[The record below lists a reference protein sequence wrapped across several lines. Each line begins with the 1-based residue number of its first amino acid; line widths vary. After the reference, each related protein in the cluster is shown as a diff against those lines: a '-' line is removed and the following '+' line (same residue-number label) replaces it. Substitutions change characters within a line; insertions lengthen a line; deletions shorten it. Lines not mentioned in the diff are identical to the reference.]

1 LSNRKSAK
9 QAIKNTSRATGSLDI
24 YFGEKLRA
32 RRMMMVPKVR
42 QQDLGA
48 ALGVSFQQVQ
58 KYEKGVN
65 RLSAA
70 LMVRIAQVLKVDIQ
84 YFFDGLP
91 TSVKNYREFKTPVLV
106 DMSPAAHGPRLMTA
120 FLKLKNDKLRGAVAD
135 LAQTLARAG

>member
-1 LSNRKSAK
+1 
-9 QAIKNTSRATGSLDI
+9 
-24 YFGEKLRA
+24 
-32 RRMMMVPKVR
+32 MVMAPKVS

-70 LMVRIAQVLKVDIQ
+70 LMVRIAQVLNVDVQ

-91 TSVKNYREFKTPVLV
+91 SSVKNYREIKTPVLV
-106 DMSPAAHGPRLMTA
+106 DMSLAAHGPRLMTA